1 MTAIERRITALQD
14 ICRDVVNDKKFGPET
29 RALFD
34 LIQLGVADKSDIF
47 MRQSLKT
54 IAGHIYR
61 NSNHEM
67 GPENMK
73 ILARR
78 MNNFLDEFG
87 IDIQTRFILG

>member
-1 MTAIERRITALQD
+1 MTALERRIMALQD
-14 ICRDVVNDKKFGPET
+14 ICRDVVNDRKFGSET
-29 RALFD
+29 RALFN

-47 MRQSLKT
+47 MRTSLRT
-54 IAGHIYR
+54 IADHIYR

-67 GPENMK
+67 GPENMR

-87 IDIQTRFILG
+87 IDIQGRFILG

>member
-1 MTAIERRITALQD
+1 MTAIKRRITALQD
-14 ICRDVVNDKKFGPET
+14 ICRDVVNDRSFGPET

-47 MRQSLKT
+47 MRTSLRT
-54 IAGHIYR
+54 IADHIHR

-87 IDIQTRFILG
+87 IDIQTRFTLG